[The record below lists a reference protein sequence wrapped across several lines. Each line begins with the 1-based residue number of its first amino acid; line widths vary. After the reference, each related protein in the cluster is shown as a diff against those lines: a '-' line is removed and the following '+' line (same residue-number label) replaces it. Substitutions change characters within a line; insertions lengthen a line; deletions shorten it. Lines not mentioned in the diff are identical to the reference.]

1 MTTLVGIQNNF
12 VDAIKELI
20 ELDYD
25 AIEAYEAAINRITDE
40 NYKIQLQRFKEDHE
54 RHVKELNELLSKH
67 KEDEITGPSS
77 KQWLTKGKVVLATQ
91 IGDRAILHAMLS
103 NEEDTNTAYERL
115 NNHADKWHNAEK
127 VLEQGF
133 KDEQKHKKWIE
144 KQLND

>member
-12 VDAIKELI
+12 VDAIKELV

-40 NYKIQLQRFKEDHE
+40 NYKTQLQRFKEDHE
-54 RHVKELNELLSKH
+54 RHVKELNELLLKH
-67 KEDEITGPSS
+67 KEEKVTGPSS

-91 IGDRAILHAMLS
+91 IGDKAILQAMLS
-103 NEEDTNTAYERL
+103 NEKDTNTAYERL
-115 NNHADKWHNAEK
+115 NNHTDKWDDAEK
-127 VLEQGF
+127 ILEQGF

-144 KQLND
+144 NQLND